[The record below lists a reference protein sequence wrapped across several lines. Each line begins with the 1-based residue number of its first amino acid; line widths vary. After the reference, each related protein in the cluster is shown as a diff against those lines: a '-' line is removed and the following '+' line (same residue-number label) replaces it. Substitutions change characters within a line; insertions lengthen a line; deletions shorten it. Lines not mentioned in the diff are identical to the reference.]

1 MTETEIVKVLLAI
14 SEVIYIKKKT
24 IPSWWNWK
32 HFFSDSFTK
41 TNPTVTQNNLVP
53 KTAFSKFCTKISTN
67 TDYSGTY
74 ILDDLNT
81 NMYKNNKYIAQDNN
95 EILIFI
101 C

>member
-1 MTETEIVKVLLAI
+1 MKL
-14 SEVIYIKKKT
+14 KT
-24 IPSWWNWK
+24 FLFRFLYQN
-32 HFFSDSFTK
+32 
-41 TNPTVTQNNLVP
+41 NPTVTQNNLVP